1 MRRREGIS
9 CVSADG
15 PVGAKDGAVQKAD
28 RHPCW
33 QEQALVPAR
42 QRMNQPA
49 PALPLILAFAPA
61 AKITAEAKEMTLAI
75 SNFRQID

>member
-1 MRRREGIS
+1 MRREEGIS

-33 QEQALVPAR
+33 QEQALVPA
-42 QRMNQPA
+42 QQMNQLA
-49 PALPLILAFAPA
+49 PALPLILAFSSAAIA
-61 AKITAEAKEMTLAI
+61 AKAKEFSSLFPNSGKLT
-75 SNFRQID
+75 D